1 MQQPAGSEGLTVTY
15 MSEGLD
21 LSRMDEITPEEISAH
36 LMQVYSWRGGTY
48 EFGANALMLDYAPQF
63 AKLHRWG
70 ADMTGR
76 PDPVNIMLLGIQ
88 NMASYVMLGW
98 ETGIVNQ
105 VISLRRNGMPKEQI
119 MELIMLAQLYAG
131 MRGLG
136 HVFRAVGAFLP
147 ALGEPPDG
155 KTPAFP
161 DGWDVDPAAIRCG
174 LDLSTLEVTDQ
185 DRAAITG
192 WYERTIGY
200 LPPSIATGLRYDPG
214 FVKMHR
220 AKWEATVRTLPK
232 QVIPYLQLRLN
243 MMSGNVPGLREAALL
258 ARAWGISRTHAVKAI
273 TASAMYFTSFE
284 GLYTMHE
291 AMADILEDWPEREE

>member
-1 MQQPAGSEGLTVTY
+1 MTY
-15 MSEGLD
+15 LSEGLD
-21 LSRMDEITPEEISAH
+21 LSQMAEITPEEISAN
-36 LMQVYSWRGGTY
+36 LMHVYSWRGGTY
-48 EFGANALMLDYAPQF
+48 ELGANALMLDYAPEF

-70 ADMTGR
+70 SDMVGR

-105 VISLRRNGMPKEQI
+105 VISLRRNGMPKEQT

-136 HVFRAVGAFLP
+136 HTFRAVGAFLP
-147 ALGEPPDG
+147 AIGEPPAG
-155 KTPAFP
+155 KTAAFP
-161 DGWDVDPAAIRCG
+161 DGWDVDPDSIRCG
-174 LDLSTLEVTDQ
+174 LDLTTLEVTDT
-185 DRAAITG
+185 DRQNLIG

-200 LPPSIATGLRYDPG
+200 LPKSIEIGLRYDPA
-214 FVKMHR
+214 FVKMQR
-220 AKWEATVRTLPK
+220 AKWEAAIRTLPK
-232 QVIPYLQLRLN
+232 QVIPYLQIRLN
-243 MMSGNVPGLREAALL
+243 MMSGSVPGLREAAQL
-258 ARAWGISRTHAVKAI
+258 ARAWGISRTHAVMGV

-291 AMADILEDWPEREE
+291 AMADILEDWPDEAPATSE

>member
-1 MQQPAGSEGLTVTY
+1 MTDI
-15 MSEGLD
+15 SEGLD
-21 LSRMDEITPEEISAH
+21 LSRMDQITPEEISAH
-36 LMQVYSWRGGTY
+36 LMRVYSWRGGTY

-70 ADMTGR
+70 ADMMGR

-119 MELIMLAQLYAG
+119 MELIMLAQLYVG

-147 ALGEPPDG
+147 AIGEPPAG
-155 KTPAFP
+155 KTAAFP
-161 DGWDVDPAAIRCG
+161 AGWEPDPDAIRCG
-174 LDLSTLEVTDQ
+174 LDLTTLEVTEA
-185 DRAAITG
+185 DRQAIVS
-192 WYERTIGY
+192 WYERTIGH
-200 LPPSIATGLRYDPG
+200 LPRSIETGLRYDPA

-220 AKWEATVRTLPK
+220 AKWEAAIRTLPK
-232 QVIPYLQLRLN
+232 QVIPYLQIRLN
-243 MMSGNVPGLREAALL
+243 MMSGSVPGLREAALL
-258 ARAWGISRTHAVKAI
+258 ARAWGISRDHVIKGV
-273 TASAMYFTSFE
+273 TASAMYFTSAE
-284 GLYTMHE
+284 GLYTMHD
-291 AMADILEDWPEREE
+291 AMADILDDWPET